1 MSKLYVGNLPR
12 TATESSL
19 EEFFQAA
26 QYQVESIKLIRDM
39 DTGVPRGFAF
49 VELAAGVDV
58 EKAIQELN
66 GQTIEGRQLIIN
78 EARPQSPRIGEGG
91 GGGGGRRFANRPR
104 HGGGG
109 GGGRGRGGGGGGR
122 KRFSLGHC
130 LVSSRVPAAPAT
142 FEVSSPGSTAGMP
155 SRVATTGASPSSHIA
170 EPQTPRTRCTS
181 MSDVFLL
188 CQSGSPWLETIGDEE
203 PPDRHSK

>member
-12 TATESSL
+12 SVTESSL

-58 EKAIQELN
+58 EKAIQDLN
-66 GQTIEGRQLIIN
+66 GQTIEGRQLVIN
-78 EARPQSPRIGEGG
+78 EARPQRPRNDGG
-91 GGGGGRRFANRPR
+91 GGGGGRRFDSRPR

-109 GGGRGRGGGGGGR
+109 GGGRGRGGGGGGGR
-122 KRFSLGHC
+122 KRF
-130 LVSSRVPAAPAT
+130 
-142 FEVSSPGSTAGMP
+142 
-155 SRVATTGASPSSHIA
+155 
-170 EPQTPRTRCTS
+170 
-181 MSDVFLL
+181 
-188 CQSGSPWLETIGDEE
+188 
-203 PPDRHSK
+203 

>member
-12 TATESSL
+12 SVTESNL

-78 EARPQSPRIGEGG
+78 EARPQRPRMGDGG
-91 GGGGGRRFANRPR
+91 GGGGGRRFDNRPR

-109 GGGRGRGGGGGGR
+109 GGGRGRGGSGGGR
-122 KRFSLGHC
+122 KRF
-130 LVSSRVPAAPAT
+130 
-142 FEVSSPGSTAGMP
+142 
-155 SRVATTGASPSSHIA
+155 
-170 EPQTPRTRCTS
+170 
-181 MSDVFLL
+181 
-188 CQSGSPWLETIGDEE
+188 
-203 PPDRHSK
+203 

>member
-12 TATESSL
+12 SVTESNL
-19 EEFFQAA
+19 EEFFQTA

-58 EKAIQELN
+58 EKAIQALN

-78 EARPQSPRIGEGG
+78 EARPQRPRMGEGGG
-91 GGGGGRRFANRPR
+91 GGGGGRRFDNRPR

-109 GGGRGRGGGGGGR
+109 GGGGGKGRGGSGGGR
-122 KRFSLGHC
+122 KRF
-130 LVSSRVPAAPAT
+130 
-142 FEVSSPGSTAGMP
+142 
-155 SRVATTGASPSSHIA
+155 
-170 EPQTPRTRCTS
+170 
-181 MSDVFLL
+181 
-188 CQSGSPWLETIGDEE
+188 
-203 PPDRHSK
+203 

>member
-12 TATESSL
+12 SMTESSL

-58 EKAIQELN
+58 EKAIQDLN

-78 EARPQSPRIGEGG
+78 EARPQRPRTGDGG
-91 GGGGGRRFANRPR
+91 GAGGGRRFDNRPR

-109 GGGRGRGGGGGGR
+109 GSGGRGRGGSGGGR
-122 KRFSLGHC
+122 KRF
-130 LVSSRVPAAPAT
+130 
-142 FEVSSPGSTAGMP
+142 
-155 SRVATTGASPSSHIA
+155 
-170 EPQTPRTRCTS
+170 
-181 MSDVFLL
+181 
-188 CQSGSPWLETIGDEE
+188 
-203 PPDRHSK
+203 

>member
-12 TATESSL
+12 SVTESNL

-78 EARPQSPRIGEGG
+78 EARPQRPRMGDSG
-91 GGGGGRRFANRPR
+91 GGGGGRRFDNRPR

-109 GGGRGRGGGGGGR
+109 GGGRGRGGSGGGR
-122 KRFSLGHC
+122 KRF
-130 LVSSRVPAAPAT
+130 
-142 FEVSSPGSTAGMP
+142 
-155 SRVATTGASPSSHIA
+155 
-170 EPQTPRTRCTS
+170 
-181 MSDVFLL
+181 
-188 CQSGSPWLETIGDEE
+188 
-203 PPDRHSK
+203 

>member
-12 TATESSL
+12 SVTESAL

-66 GQTIEGRQLIIN
+66 GQSIEGRQLIIN
-78 EARPQSPRIGEGG
+78 EARPQRPRMGD
-91 GGGGGRRFANRPR
+91 GGGGGRRFDNRPR

-109 GGGRGRGGGGGGR
+109 GGGRGRGGSGGGR
-122 KRFSLGHC
+122 KRF
-130 LVSSRVPAAPAT
+130 
-142 FEVSSPGSTAGMP
+142 
-155 SRVATTGASPSSHIA
+155 
-170 EPQTPRTRCTS
+170 
-181 MSDVFLL
+181 
-188 CQSGSPWLETIGDEE
+188 
-203 PPDRHSK
+203 

>member
-12 TATESSL
+12 SVTESNL

-78 EARPQSPRIGEGG
+78 EARPQRPRTGEGG
-91 GGGGGRRFANRPR
+91 GGGGGRRFDNRPR

-109 GGGRGRGGGGGGR
+109 GGGGGRGRGGSGGGR
-122 KRFSLGHC
+122 KRF
-130 LVSSRVPAAPAT
+130 
-142 FEVSSPGSTAGMP
+142 
-155 SRVATTGASPSSHIA
+155 
-170 EPQTPRTRCTS
+170 
-181 MSDVFLL
+181 
-188 CQSGSPWLETIGDEE
+188 
-203 PPDRHSK
+203 

>member
-58 EKAIQELN
+58 EKAIQALN

-78 EARPQSPRIGEGG
+78 EARPQRPRMGEGG
-91 GGGGGRRFANRPR
+91 SGSGGGRRFDNRPR

-109 GGGRGRGGGGGGR
+109 GGGRGRGGGGSGR
-122 KRFSLGHC
+122 KRF
-130 LVSSRVPAAPAT
+130 
-142 FEVSSPGSTAGMP
+142 
-155 SRVATTGASPSSHIA
+155 
-170 EPQTPRTRCTS
+170 
-181 MSDVFLL
+181 
-188 CQSGSPWLETIGDEE
+188 
-203 PPDRHSK
+203 

>member
-1 MSKLYVGNLPR
+1 MAKLYVGNLPR
-12 TATESSL
+12 SVTESNL

-78 EARPQSPRIGEGG
+78 EARPQRPRMGEGGG
-91 GGGGGRRFANRPR
+91 GGGGGRRFDNRPR

-109 GGGRGRGGGGGGR
+109 GGGKGRGGSGGGR
-122 KRFSLGHC
+122 KRF
-130 LVSSRVPAAPAT
+130 
-142 FEVSSPGSTAGMP
+142 
-155 SRVATTGASPSSHIA
+155 
-170 EPQTPRTRCTS
+170 
-181 MSDVFLL
+181 
-188 CQSGSPWLETIGDEE
+188 
-203 PPDRHSK
+203 

>member
-12 TATESSL
+12 SMTESSL

-58 EKAIQELN
+58 EKAIQDLN

-78 EARPQSPRIGEGG
+78 EARPQRPRTGDGG
-91 GGGGGRRFANRPR
+91 GAGGGRRFDNRPR

-109 GGGRGRGGGGGGR
+109 GGGGRGRGGSGGGR
-122 KRFSLGHC
+122 KRF
-130 LVSSRVPAAPAT
+130 
-142 FEVSSPGSTAGMP
+142 
-155 SRVATTGASPSSHIA
+155 
-170 EPQTPRTRCTS
+170 
-181 MSDVFLL
+181 
-188 CQSGSPWLETIGDEE
+188 
-203 PPDRHSK
+203 

>member
-12 TATESSL
+12 TVTESGL

-78 EARPQSPRIGEGG
+78 EARPQRPRMGEGG
-91 GGGGGRRFANRPR
+91 GGSGGGRRFDNRPR

-122 KRFSLGHC
+122 KRF
-130 LVSSRVPAAPAT
+130 
-142 FEVSSPGSTAGMP
+142 
-155 SRVATTGASPSSHIA
+155 
-170 EPQTPRTRCTS
+170 
-181 MSDVFLL
+181 
-188 CQSGSPWLETIGDEE
+188 
-203 PPDRHSK
+203 

>member
-12 TATESSL
+12 SVTESNL

-78 EARPQSPRIGEGG
+78 EARPQRPRMGEGGG
-91 GGGGGRRFANRPR
+91 GGGGGRRFDNRPR

-109 GGGRGRGGGGGGR
+109 GGGKGRGGSGGGR
-122 KRFSLGHC
+122 KRF
-130 LVSSRVPAAPAT
+130 
-142 FEVSSPGSTAGMP
+142 
-155 SRVATTGASPSSHIA
+155 
-170 EPQTPRTRCTS
+170 
-181 MSDVFLL
+181 
-188 CQSGSPWLETIGDEE
+188 
-203 PPDRHSK
+203 